1 MMTFSMMMF
10 PMMVALDVFL
20 VLEFVR
26 QEIFYRLIR
35 LAAAAT
41 VKGDSGL
48 FQPFLGSS
56 ADATADHPI
65 DTQLLEHTG
74 QSPVPLS
81 LGAVHFCLLYL
92 PVCQIIDFEIL
103 RPAKMLE
110 DFSVFRIVG
119 HCKFHRFLLPLGD
132 AAYPFQG
139 PQGKP
144 AAAQLCIVGNF
155 HLAPIQGDIPAM
167 D

>member
-48 FQPFLGSS
+48 FQPFLG
-56 ADATADHPI
+56 D
-65 DTQLLEHTG
+65 
-74 QSPVPLS
+74 
-81 LGAVHFCLLYL
+81 
-92 PVCQIIDFEIL
+92 
-103 RPAKMLE
+103 RK
-110 DFSVFRIVG
+110 SVV
-119 HCKFHRFLLPLGD
+119 
-132 AAYPFQG
+132 
-139 PQGKP
+139 
-144 AAAQLCIVGNF
+144 
-155 HLAPIQGDIPAM
+155 
-167 D
+167 

>member
-56 ADATADHPI
+56 ADATADHGFCSKLP
-65 DTQLLEHTG
+65 EHPN
-74 QSPVPLS
+74 QRSMALS
-81 LGAVHFCLLYL
+81 LSAADFRLLHFS
-92 PVCQIIDFEIL
+92 VNQVIDLEIFS
-103 RPAKMLE
+103 PAKMLE
-110 DFSVFRIVG
+110 NLAVFRIIG
-119 HCKFHRFLLPLGD
+119 YCKFHL
-132 AAYPFQG
+132 
-139 PQGKP
+139 
-144 AAAQLCIVGNF
+144 
-155 HLAPIQGDIPAM
+155 IPPV
-167 D
+167 